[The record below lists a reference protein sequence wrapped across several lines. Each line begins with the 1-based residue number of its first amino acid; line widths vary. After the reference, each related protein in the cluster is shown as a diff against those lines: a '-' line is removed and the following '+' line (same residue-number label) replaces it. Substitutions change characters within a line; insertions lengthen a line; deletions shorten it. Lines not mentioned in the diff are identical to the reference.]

1 MKEAQ
6 KRKIRKVAK
15 GLSKA
20 SRTHAGQAKTLNR
33 IVKSK
38 SRYHGKKEK

>member
-15 GLSKA
+15 GLTKA

-33 IVKSK
+33 LAKSK
-38 SRYHGKKEK
+38 GKKYGTKN